1 MSSARLSDLS
11 RSNTTCMLA
20 RRFTRLS
27 TRAASSWDRAGRKR
41 ARHSSAS
48 RRRSERRRDS
58 ARWPDRVLPLD
69 VLSSNSSRVDEAEQA
84 EEAVLEAE
92 EGSKQAPAGDE
103 VHPRWPTQL

>member
-1 MSSARLSDLS
+1 
-11 RSNTTCMLA
+11 
-20 RRFTRLS
+20 
-27 TRAASSWDRAGRKR
+27 
-41 ARHSSAS
+41 
-48 RRRSERRRDS
+48 
-58 ARWPDRVLPLD
+58 VLPLD